1 MADDKKPN
9 AVSRY
14 IRETSGE
21 LKKVSWP
28 TRREALQLS
37 AIVIV
42 VMVVMGIYLSLVDA
56 VGEQL
61 IKLAIN
67 ASS

>member
-1 MADDKKPN
+1 MADDKNPN

-14 IRETSGE
+14 FRETVGE
-21 LKKVSWP
+21 LRKVNWP

-42 VMVVMGIYLSLVDA
+42 VMVVMGLYLSIVDGA
-56 VGEQL
+56 GEFL
-61 IKLAIN
+61 IKLAIS
-67 ASS
+67 AS